1 MATLDVS
8 VVSPER
14 EVWSGEAGMVIAKG
28 TDGDVGILPGHAPM
42 LISLAIHPLRILP
55 QGMGGPQELV
65 LVDGGFLHV
74 TTGEERTR
82 VDVLAE
88 HAAFPKDID
97 ASAAAARAEELRRR
111 VEDEGQT
118 EAQADLAKALMRAEF
133 GER

>member
-1 MATLDVS
+1 MATLEVH

-55 QGMGGPQELV
+55 QGLGGPEELV

-74 TTGEERTR
+74 TPGEERTR

-88 HAAFPKDID
+88 HAALPNEID
-97 ASAAAARAEELRRR
+97 ASAAQARADELRRR
-111 VEDEGQT
+111 LEDDGQT
-118 EAQADLAKALMRAEF
+118 EAQAELSKALMEAEF
-133 GER
+133 GAR

>member
-42 LISLAIHPLRILP
+42 LISLDIHPVRILP
-55 QGMGGPQELV
+55 QGLGGPEELI

-74 TTGEERTR
+74 TPGEDRTR

-88 HAAFPKDID
+88 HAVLPKDID
-97 ASAAAARAEELRRR
+97 VSAAEARANELRRR

-118 EAQADLAKALMRAEF
+118 EAQAELAKALMRAEF
-133 GER
+133 GAR